1 MINSLSVIIPVHN
14 EVQNIRINLSKIY
27 DKLSKYDFDFEI
39 IIIDSESKDGSS
51 EELKKFEINKE
62 EFTYN
67 RHVLLNYWNKIKPKD
82 S

>member
-51 EELKKFEINKE
+51 EELKNLENLKKS
-62 EFTYN
+62 
-67 RHVLLNYWNKIKPKD
+67 K
-82 S
+82 

>member
-51 EELKKFEINKE
+51 EELKKFR
-62 EFTYN
+62 EFK
-67 RHVLLNYWNKIKPKD
+67 KIKVIYEDNK
-82 S
+82 SGWV